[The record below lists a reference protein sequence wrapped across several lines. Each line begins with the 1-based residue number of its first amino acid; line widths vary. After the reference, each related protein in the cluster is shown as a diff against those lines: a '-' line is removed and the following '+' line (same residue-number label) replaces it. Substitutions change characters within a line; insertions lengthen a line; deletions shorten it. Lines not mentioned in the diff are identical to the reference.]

1 MNNEALEELDK
12 AIYQARVDYTNAK
25 DILDR
30 ENIVRPEPHPA
41 LAAYH
46 YNWGKIDRLRFSRDL
61 IEIDR
66 LRPLVDNANR
76 SRHVAK
82 AMNNPDRLPPYSK
95 DYYQGKA
102 DGDAEA
108 LTIARKYIA

>member
-1 MNNEALEELDK
+1 MNNKATALEELDK

-25 DILDR
+25 DIID
-30 ENIVRPEPHPA
+30 RPEPHPA
-41 LAAYH
+41 LVTYH
-46 YNWGKIDRLRFSRDL
+46 YNWGKIDRLQFSREL

-76 SRHVAK
+76 SRRMAK
-82 AMNNPDRLPPYSK
+82 AMNNPDKLPPYAK
-95 DYYQGKA
+95 EYYQGKA

-108 LTIARKYIA
+108 LNIARKYIAF